1 MTRMNVLDLDER
13 FEQFVLLL
21 FANSCAAVGG
31 MASTGSHTPVTETAA
46 VSKSSCREIIWAW
59 RDRCLL
65 LRSVSSTPYA

>member
-21 FANSCAAVGG
+21 FANSWVVVGG
-31 MASTGSHTPVTETAA
+31 TASTGSHTPVTETAA
-46 VSKSSCREIIWAW
+46 SQSICREIIWVW